1 MPSWKIH
8 NKWAKKLI
16 PNMPKK
22 DLNLVNRLIDEPK
35 KVKEFMEFFIETS
48 SWFPDWKKVRPE
60 FPLSE
65 DYIKKEIISTKD
77 ELHNRI
83 LNQLL
88 QLHHD
93 SGRKKNPLGGHPY
106 KGLAAFVQLKFLS
119 LKGSGY
125 VKAWYLHHFLDYM
138 WYVGHFPPKEVFER
152 LRHRLIYCPEFDEV
166 KSFVKKYWGE
176 ILQDLGY

>member
-1 MPSWKIH
+1 MPSWKTH

-65 DYIKKEIISTKD
+65 DYIKKEIISTKKD
-77 ELHNRI
+77 LVMLR
-83 LNQLL
+83 
-88 QLHHD
+88 
-93 SGRKKNPLGGHPY
+93 LG
-106 KGLAAFVQLKFLS
+106 
-119 LKGSGY
+119 
-125 VKAWYLHHFLDYM
+125 
-138 WYVGHFPPKEVFER
+138 
-152 LRHRLIYCPEFDEV
+152 IYITF
-166 KSFVKKYWGE
+166 
-176 ILQDLGY
+176 